1 MQIQKKENQY
11 SQTIKAFYIFQY
23 ESNDSQFGS
32 QYSSLNYIGCYY
44 KGDCLR
50 KIALIPLREIADLS
64 EIEQILKSTANAILF
79 ILPIAPYSE
88 QFQKLIDKIQI
99 FLSEQTIYLPV
110 YFTYENKEL
119 TNVVNQLKN
128 EYNQESGTEKKN
140 ILDKL
145 GLNKNFLHFS
155 LNIKDPKLHNNL
167 NLENFYGFLEV
178 SSNNGAPNPIIAIV
192 TYYDSFSIAS
202 DMPNGINSNGSGFIA
217 LMELIRILSKFYENY
232 QNVIKHDI
240 LFIMTSGGNLNFEGT
255 NQFLNSIEPGISEN
269 LQYVLCLDSLA
280 SLNDTDDLYLHL
292 SRFPK
297 EHEMTPNKIYKIFN
311 TTSQN
316 MNFNLIYNKK
326 KVFLSNKYV
335 PWEHEQFSKKKIL
348 SATLSSLSEASES
361 NFNRTLITDVELD
374 KNKLKRN
381 IKFIAES
388 LLAFIFDYN
397 LNKFTIFKE
406 EENLI
411 DDKNVDSL
419 INYLKKISRFPLSI
433 EKNSRLNNDI
443 YSFFSTY
450 LQKVKRQSYEYTEMK
465 FYENNSGNIKIYS
478 VKSKM
483 IDLYLLFLIMVYLL
497 IIYIYTKGIKNFFI
511 GLKGAF
517 DSDSD

>member
-1 MQIQKKENQY
+1 
-11 SQTIKAFYIFQY
+11 
-23 ESNDSQFGS
+23 
-32 QYSSLNYIGCYY
+32 
-44 KGDCLR
+44 
-50 KIALIPLREIADLS
+50 
-64 EIEQILKSTANAILF
+64 
-79 ILPIAPYSE
+79 
-88 QFQKLIDKIQI
+88 
-99 FLSEQTIYLPV
+99 
-110 YFTYENKEL
+110 
-119 TNVVNQLKN
+119 
-128 EYNQESGTEKKN
+128 
-140 ILDKL
+140 
-145 GLNKNFLHFS
+145 
-155 LNIKDPKLHNNL
+155 
-167 NLENFYGFLEV
+167 
-178 SSNNGAPNPIIAIV
+178 
-192 TYYDSFSIAS
+192 
-202 DMPNGINSNGSGFIA
+202 MPNGINSNGSGFIA

-280 SLNDTDDLYLHL
+280 SLNNTDDLYLHL

-433 EKNSRLNNDI
+433 ENSRLNNDI
-443 YSFFSTY
+443 YSFF
-450 LQKVKRQSYEYTEMK
+450 
-465 FYENNSGNIKIYS
+465 
-478 VKSKM
+478 
-483 IDLYLLFLIMVYLL
+483 LL
-497 IIYIYTKGIKNFFI
+497 IYKK
-511 GLKGAF
+511 
-517 DSDSD
+517 

>member
-1 MQIQKKENQY
+1 
-11 SQTIKAFYIFQY
+11 
-23 ESNDSQFGS
+23 
-32 QYSSLNYIGCYY
+32 
-44 KGDCLR
+44 
-50 KIALIPLREIADLS
+50 
-64 EIEQILKSTANAILF
+64 
-79 ILPIAPYSE
+79 
-88 QFQKLIDKIQI
+88 
-99 FLSEQTIYLPV
+99 
-110 YFTYENKEL
+110 
-119 TNVVNQLKN
+119 
-128 EYNQESGTEKKN
+128 
-140 ILDKL
+140 
-145 GLNKNFLHFS
+145 
-155 LNIKDPKLHNNL
+155 
-167 NLENFYGFLEV
+167 
-178 SSNNGAPNPIIAIV
+178 
-192 TYYDSFSIAS
+192 
-202 DMPNGINSNGSGFIA
+202 MPNGINSNGSGLIA

-240 LFIMTSGGNLNFEGT
+240 LFVMTSAGNLNFEGT

-269 LQYVLCLDSLA
+269 LQYVLCLDSLG
-280 SLNDTDDLYLHL
+280 SLNQNDDLYLHL

-316 MNFNLIYNKK
+316 MNFNLIYDKK

-361 NFNRTLITDVELD
+361 NFNRTLITDVDLD

-388 LLAFIFDYN
+388 LLAFLFDYN
-397 LNKFTIFKE
+397 INKFTIFKE

-411 DDKNVDSL
+411 DEKNVESL
-419 INYLKKISRFPLSI
+419 LDYLKKVSRFPLSI

-443 YSFFSTY
+443 YSFFTTY
-450 LQKVKRQSYEYTEMK
+450 LQKVKRQSFEYNEMK

>member
-1 MQIQKKENQY
+1 
-11 SQTIKAFYIFQY
+11 
-23 ESNDSQFGS
+23 
-32 QYSSLNYIGCYY
+32 
-44 KGDCLR
+44 
-50 KIALIPLREIADLS
+50 
-64 EIEQILKSTANAILF
+64 
-79 ILPIAPYSE
+79 
-88 QFQKLIDKIQI
+88 
-99 FLSEQTIYLPV
+99 
-110 YFTYENKEL
+110 
-119 TNVVNQLKN
+119 
-128 EYNQESGTEKKN
+128 
-140 ILDKL
+140 
-145 GLNKNFLHFS
+145 
-155 LNIKDPKLHNNL
+155 
-167 NLENFYGFLEV
+167 
-178 SSNNGAPNPIIAIV
+178 
-192 TYYDSFSIAS
+192 
-202 DMPNGINSNGSGFIA
+202 
-217 LMELIRILSKFYENY
+217 
-232 QNVIKHDI
+232 
-240 LFIMTSGGNLNFEGT
+240 
-255 NQFLNSIEPGISEN
+255 
-269 LQYVLCLDSLA
+269 
-280 SLNDTDDLYLHL
+280 
-292 SRFPK
+292 
-297 EHEMTPNKIYKIFN
+297 MTPNKIYKIFN

-497 IIYIYTKGIKNFFI
+497 IIYIYTKGFKNFII